1 MVGYGCSLAA
11 PGGGEREA
19 RKVRVDDVP
28 GVPDLAVP
36 NEKDAV
42 GCDHHLIEA
51 TGTVEA

>member
-1 MVGYGCSLAA
+1 MLGYRCSLAA

-19 RKVRVDDVP
+19 RKIRVDDVT
-28 GVPDLAVP
+28 GIPDLAVP

-42 GCDHHLIEA
+42 GYDPHLIEA